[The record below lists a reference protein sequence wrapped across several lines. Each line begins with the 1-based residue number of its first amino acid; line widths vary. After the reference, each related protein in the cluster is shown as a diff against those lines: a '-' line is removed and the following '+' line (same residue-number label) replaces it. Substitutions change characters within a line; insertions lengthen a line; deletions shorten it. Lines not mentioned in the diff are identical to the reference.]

1 MSLFQDQLSSDHLQ
15 FGFKKKL
22 DATMHCSVFTL
33 RRVVDHY
40 VADNSAVNV
49 CALDISKAFDRVDH
63 FALLQSLMDRN
74 LPRNFTGVLL
84 DLLLESFVC
93 VRWCG
98 ILSFWYRITAGVRQG
113 GILSPVLFA
122 IYMDTLI
129 KRLRSSGLG
138 CKVADKYCGCLVY
151 ADDIL
156 LLSYKTY
163 C

>member
-15 FGFKKKL
+15 FGFLKKTL
-22 DATMHCSVFTL
+22 VATMHYSVFTL

-40 VADNSAVNV
+40 VADNSTVNV

-93 VRWCG
+93 VRWGG

-138 CKVADKYCGCLVY
+138 CKVVEVLWMSSLCR
-151 ADDIL
+151 
-156 LLSYKTY
+156 
-163 C
+163 